1 MGGKGSEELKKFL
14 PPSPHPVIRECSR
27 METQMEKKNLLKS
40 ASVWSH
46 PRLRILNETQRV
58 SVKIYLHKCCGF
70 FESTGKIS
78 WSPSEGF
85 AQSCFKKKLIWKV
98 LQKIHPKGTIIEILS
113 SVTSQP
119 AASLKR
125 NPMRVIFWWLLKRFF
140 RILFCVKALVK
151 QQKEL
156 KYSSSCVLEK
166 SWSEELLKIYR
177 KEAMVEPFFN

>member
-1 MGGKGSEELKKFL
+1 
-14 PPSPHPVIRECSR
+14 
-27 METQMEKKNLLKS
+27 MEKKNLLKS

-119 AASLKR
+119 AASQKKKSIT
-125 NPMRVIFWWLLKRFF
+125 VIFWWLLKRFF
-140 RILFCVKALVK
+140 RKLFYVRTLVK
-151 QQKEL
+151 EQKEL
-156 KYSSSCVLEK
+156 KHSSAYVLVK
-166 SWSEELLKIYR
+166 SWFEKFHKFIQKKLQFMFLFLICLLKII
-177 KEAMVEPFFN
+177 NLITT